1 MCNGIKITWSC
12 SRGHRLKLY
21 IFFQIL
27 PEQRPSSAE
36 VNSSL
41 RQITKDLLTKES
53 IKLMEQRLNGLTLET
68 PCKADIGEKMSQ
80 LDPHYIPSK
89 EGVNPFLQLFGE
101 SKIVNHRYSCFE
113 FKVNSPKVD
122 RPIYRKTVSL
132 IGSHPQI

>member
-1 MCNGIKITWSC
+1 MFFF
-12 SRGHRLKLY
+12 
-21 IFFQIL
+21 FFQIL

-41 RQITKDLLTKES
+41 TQITKDLRTKES
-53 IKLMEQRLNGLTLET
+53 IKLMEQRLNGLTLKT
-68 PCKADIGEKMSQ
+68 PCVAIGEKMSQ

-113 FKVNSPKVD
+113 FKVNSPKIE